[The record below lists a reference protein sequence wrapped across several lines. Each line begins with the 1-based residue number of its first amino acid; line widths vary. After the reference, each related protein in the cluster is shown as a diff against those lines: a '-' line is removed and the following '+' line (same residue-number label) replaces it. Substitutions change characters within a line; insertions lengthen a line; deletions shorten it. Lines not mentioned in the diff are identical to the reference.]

1 MPKSAAP
8 DRAWLPAVLF
18 DDAKVDEGHA
28 AVGED
33 EQVASVHIS
42 MEPLVRKDAGD
53 PRVQRDDQREL
64 GLRCKPALLDGVQLT
79 RTQMARLAQSEA
91 PPQQHLLR
99 ASPHAP

>member
-1 MPKSAAP
+1 MGPSESRVACRTWREAYQVLNYCTP
-8 DRAWLPAVLF
+8 DV
-18 DDAKVDEGHA
+18 
-28 AVGED
+28 
-33 EQVASVHIS
+33 
-42 MEPLVRKDAGD
+42 
-53 PRVQRDDQREL
+53 QREL